1 VSNSGRATRLSHPI
15 GSGSEVPAR
24 LLVFL
29 PALDESETIA
39 EVIAGI
45 PRRIEGVGEVA
56 VLVVDDGSADAT
68 AELARKVGASVIRHD
83 VTQGV
88 GAAFQTALVYARE
101 SGVDLFVTIDADGQ
115 FDPADIPGVM
125 APVLA
130 GAADFATGS
139 RFIDPSLEPEMPRMK
154 RWGNRQVARIVSG
167 LTGRHFEDVSCG
179 MRCYN
184 REAILHLNLLGKFTY
199 THEVLLD
206 LCFKGL
212 RIVEVPI
219 RVRGEREYGT
229 SRVAGSLLRYAIS
242 TLRILVGAYRDYNPL
257 RFFGSLA
264 VALAGPALLLE
275 LFFFGHYLA
284 TGTFSPHLWAGFTG
298 AGLGTLSI
306 LMLFM
311 GMIGDMLNRHRVY
324 LEELLYEQRRRSSRL
339 PVDPP

>member
-1 VSNSGRATRLSHPI
+1 MSNSGSASRLSPPI
-15 GSGSEVPAR
+15 GSGSEAPAR

-29 PALDESETIA
+29 PALDESATIA

-45 PRRIEGVGEVA
+45 PRRIEGVGDVA
-56 VLVVDDGSADAT
+56 VLVVDDGSADDT
-68 AELARKVGASVIRHD
+68 AEVAEKAGARVVRHD
-83 VTQGV
+83 GTQGV
-88 GAAFQTALVYARE
+88 GAAFQTALVQARE

-115 FDPADIPGVM
+115 FDPSDIPRVM

-130 GAADFATGS
+130 GEADFSTGS
-139 RFIDPSLEPEMPRMK
+139 RFIDPSLEPEMPRLK

-167 LTGRHFEDVSCG
+167 LTRRHFEDVSCG

-184 REAILHLNLLGKFTY
+184 REAILHLNLLGKFTS
-199 THEVLLD
+199 THEALLD
-206 LCFKGL
+206 LSFKGL

-229 SRVAGSLLRYAIS
+229 SRVAGSLLRYGIN

-257 RFFGSLA
+257 RFFGALA
-264 VALAGPALLLE
+264 AALAGPAVLLE
-275 LFFFGHYLA
+275 LFFFGHYLG

-298 AGLGTLSI
+298 AGLGTLAI

-311 GMIGDMLNRHRVY
+311 GMIGDMLNRHRIY
-324 LEELLYEQRRRSSRL
+324 LEELLYEQRRRSSQR
-339 PVDPP
+339 PPG